1 MIFWYLERY
10 SDWEKMAFDAN
21 KKAAS
26 KAVHVENINRDDTR
40 LLTIKGVYES
50 GSIDPDEVWKLVKA
64 VGEQKNSTLNPGYV
78 QQMLASPGCHVV
90 AYTRN
95 AQKLPVEE
103 GWTSGFILYNLDI
116 EKTWLT
122 GNKSLVS
129 KVHALASF
137 DPKKNITN
145 LLEIS
150 LTEGDV
156 KVVGAGTQALDDLE
170 KFMLEFAIKVKATSC
185 EIRE

>member
-1 MIFWYLERY
+1 
-10 SDWEKMAFDAN
+10 MAFDAN

-26 KAVHVENINRDDTR
+26 KAVHVENINRDDSR

-50 GSIDPDEVWKLVKA
+50 GSIDPDEVWKLVRA

-78 QQMLASPGCHVV
+78 QQMLAQPGCHVV
-90 AYTRN
+90 AYTRK
-95 AQKLPVEE
+95 AEMLPVEK
-103 GWTSGFILYNLDI
+103 GWTSGFILYNMDI

-122 GNKSLVS
+122 GNTSLIS
-129 KVHALASF
+129 KVQALASF
-137 DPKKNITN
+137 DPKKEIKN

-156 KVVGAGTQALDDLE
+156 KVVGAGAQALYDLE
-170 KFMLEFAIKVKATSC
+170 KFMLQFARKVNANSY